1 MEQLLRW
8 QVGDVRITRVQE
20 IEAPGMR
27 FIIPNTT
34 IDNLIRIPWLTPFLA
49 PNGDAVGRVH
59 ALTLEVQLGHN
70 GSRYGRWL
78 NVRMSFSWARA
89 RTHWRSPDRQR
100 LQASQHHI
108 VFKWRVLR

>member
-1 MEQLLRW
+1 MGILNVCERFRHAPKVTWGECDMEQLLRW

-78 NVRMSFSWARA
+78 NVRMSFS
-89 RTHWRSPDRQR
+89 
-100 LQASQHHI
+100 
-108 VFKWRVLR
+108 